1 MICSG
6 NYQFW
11 KFWENICGTIFLRNK
26 KIIMIKKP
34 NQSIIRK
41 ITRALSI
48 LANENQTEVKFVK
61 NQWSGSYFSQT
72 I

>member
-1 MICSG
+1 
-6 NYQFW
+6 
-11 KFWENICGTIFLRNK
+11 
-26 KIIMIKKP
+26 MIKKP

-61 NQWSGSYFSQT
+61 FVYTMKSVRNLLVNMWLFQSFTWF
-72 I
+72 